1 MDVIDFDALNAEMD
15 ATIAAAQTPD
25 LTESLPTKE
34 DILDD
39 FLADIEQQQVE
50 DLKLDTIEIHGVS
63 SERQADYLIGRY
75 KRLKESVR
83 DIDELADS
91 RIKDYMD
98 KVNRWRDS
106 ELKSLTA
113 QMDYIQNVL
122 ESYAKA
128 NITGKKKS
136 IKMIEGT
143 LSLSKQQPKIDYDEK
158 KLRDFLATIK
168 EGEQYLEPQEPK
180 LLWGEFKKATKVG
193 EDNLLRF
200 GEKTVPGVVVTI
212 RPDKFAIK

>member
-15 ATIAAAQTPD
+15 ATIAAAQASD

-50 DLKLDTIEIHGVS
+50 DLKLDTIETNGVS

-75 KRLKESVR
+75 KRLKESVQ

-143 LSLSKQQPKIDYDEK
+143 LSLSKQQPKIEYDEK
-158 KLRDFLATIK
+158 KLRNFLTTIK

-180 LLWGEFKKATKVG
+180 LLWGEFKKATKIG
-193 EDNLLRF
+193 EDNLLRY
-200 GEKTVPGVVVTI
+200 GDKTVPGVVVTI